1 MKKYIA
7 LAVICLVAVISFK
20 GTFIKSDPPR
30 RLELL
35 FLGHTP
41 KNHDSEKLAEILS
54 KEYFKDGIN
63 ITYTTDVNDLNNTT
77 LPKYDGLIVYANYD
91 RITDSQAEALLNFVK
106 SGKGFIPLH
115 SASFCFRNN
124 DEVVKLIGGQFKS
137 HKTDSF
143 PSVIVDKK
151 HQITKDMQPF
161 TTWDETYVHTKINPA
176 IHVLTE
182 RVEGDHHEP
191 YTWTNTYG
199 KGRVFYT
206 AYGHNEKTFNNPGFK
221 KLVYNGILWAVG
233 KDAEKN
239 LAKLKKPQPAYSDAE
254 IPNYEKRNPAP
265 KLQAVT
271 TPEESQLLTQLPV
284 GFKMQL
290 FAQEPQIEKPIAM
303 AWDERGRLWVVE
315 TVDYPNTVLENK
327 DQGADR
333 IKICEDTNGD
343 GKADKFTIFADKL
356 NLPTSI
362 VFANGGII
370 VAQAPHT
377 LFLKDTNGDDKA
389 DIRET
394 IITGWGFNDT
404 HAVASSLHYGFDN
417 TIWGTVGY
425 SGFNGTVGGKQMR
438 ISNAAFRFALDGKWM
453 EHVGNLSNNTWG
465 VGFSENNDV
474 FYSTANNSHS
484 DYLGINQRQLATIG
498 LPAATSILKIDGH
511 YGVHAVTKNLRQ
523 VDVFDGF
530 TAAAGHN
537 LYTARNF
544 PKEYWN
550 RIAFVNEPTAR
561 VIHRSILE
569 REGSGFKEQD
579 GWSFLASADEWMA
592 PVHSEVGPDG
602 ALWVA
607 DWYNYIIQHNPV
619 PKGFQ
624 NGKGN
629 AYVNPLRDRTHGR
642 IYRVIWEG
650 AKPSEIKK
658 LDKNN
663 PDDLIKG
670 LKSDNMFWRMTAQR
684 LIVESGNK
692 AIAPKLY
699 DLIRDTK
706 LDGIGLNPTA
716 IHALWTLHGLGLL
729 DGSNAEALTVAEGA
743 LKHPA
748 AGVRKAA
755 AQVLPSTDRSSK
767 ALIGANIIKDADL
780 NARKDMILALADMPQ
795 SDEVGTLLLA
805 AQKDPAN
812 TNDKWIAMA
821 LQVGIAKHVKGA
833 AETILAKNKETVE
846 QEALARFPANRVQTV
861 KIGVIQNEMK
871 FDTKVIT
878 ARAGGVVEIE
888 FTNPDFMQHNLLI
901 LQKGSLEKVGAAADK
916 LAQDPKGIEMNY
928 IPKMPEVLFATK
940 LINPAETVKVRFR
953 VPTEAGDY
961 PFICSFP
968 GHWRI
973 MNGVLTVTPGQGPP
987 QQR

>member
-7 LAVICLVAVISFK
+7 IAVICLVALISFK
-20 GTFIKSDPPR
+20 GTFIKSEPPH

-54 KEYFKDGIN
+54 KEYFKSGID

-77 LPKYDGLIVYANYD
+77 LSKYDGLIVYANYD
-91 RITDSQAEALLNFVK
+91 RITDSQAEALLSFVK

-124 DEVVKLIGGQFKS
+124 DEVVKLIGGQFQS
-137 HKTDSF
+137 HKTADF
-143 PSVIVDKK
+143 PMVIVDQK
-151 HQITKDMQPF
+151 HQIMKDMVPF

-176 IHVLTE
+176 IHVLSE

-206 AYGHNEKTFNNPGFK
+206 AYGHDEKTFNNPGFK
-221 KLVYNGILWAVG
+221 QLVYNGILWAVG
-233 KDAEKN
+233 KDAAKE
-239 LAKLKKPQPAYSDAE
+239 LAKLKKPQPTYTIAD
-254 IPNYEKRNPAP
+254 IPNYEKRDPAP
-265 KLQAVT
+265 KLQGVLS
-271 TPEESQLLTQLPV
+271 PEESQLLTQIPV

-303 AWDERGRLWVVE
+303 AWDEKGRLWIVE

-343 GKADKFTIFADKL
+343 GKADKFTIFADHF

-362 VFANGGII
+362 VFANGGVII
-370 VAQAPHT
+370 AQAPNT
-377 LFLKDTNGDDKA
+377 IFLKDTNGDDKA
-389 DIRET
+389 DVRET

-417 TIWGTVGY
+417 NIWGTVGY
-425 SGFNGTVGGKQMR
+425 SGFRGTVGGKQMNF
-438 ISNAAFRFALDGKWM
+438 SNAAYRFTPDGKWL
-453 EHVGNLSNNTWG
+453 EHMGNLSNNTWG

-484 DYLGINQRQLATIG
+484 DYLGIPQRYLATTG
-498 LPAATSILKIDGH
+498 LPANTSILKIDGH

-561 VIHRSILE
+561 VIHRSIME
-569 REGSGFKEQD
+569 KDGSGFKEKD
-579 GWSFLASADEWMA
+579 GWSLLASADEWMA

-607 DWYNYIIQHNPV
+607 DWYNFIIQHNPV
-619 PKGFQ
+619 PKGFE

-642 IYRVIWEG
+642 IYRIVYDG
-650 AKPSEIKK
+650 AKPSDIKK

-663 PDDLIKG
+663 PADLIKG
-670 LKSDNMFWRMTAQR
+670 LQSDNMFWRMTAQR

-692 AIAPKLY
+692 AIAAQLY
-699 DLIRDTK
+699 PLIRDTK
-706 LDGIGLNPTA
+706 TDEIGLNPA
-716 IHALWTLHGLGLL
+716 AVHALWTLHGLGLL
-729 DGSNAEALTVAEGA
+729 DGSNAEALGVAEAA
-743 LKHPA
+743 LKHPV

-755 AQVLPSTDRSSK
+755 TQVLPSTARTLK
-767 ALIGANIIKDADL
+767 AIQGASLINDPDL
-780 NARKDMILALADMPQ
+780 NTRRDVFLAIADAPQ
-795 SDEVGTLLLA
+795 SDEIGALLLA
-805 AQKDPAN
+805 AQKDPINAK
-812 TNDKWIAMA
+812 DKWISLAIEA
-821 LQVGIAKHVKGA
+821 GIVKHVKGA
-833 AETILAKNKETVE
+833 AEGILAKNKENTE
-846 QEALARFPANRVQTV
+846 LEALARVPARNVTTV
-861 KIGVIQNEMK
+861 KVGVIQNEMK

-878 ARAGGVVEIE
+878 ARAGSVVEIE

-901 LQKGSLEKVGAAADK
+901 LQKGTLEKVGAAADK

-928 IPKMPEVLFATK
+928 VPKMPEVLFSTK
-940 LINPAETVKVRFR
+940 LINPNETVKVRFR
-953 VPTEAGDY
+953 VPAEAGDY

-973 MNGVLTVTPGQGPP
+973 MNGVLTVTPGGPGGP
-987 QQR
+987 R

>member
-7 LAVICLVAVISFK
+7 IAVICLVAVISFK
-20 GTFIKSDPPR
+20 GTFIKSEPPR

-54 KEYFKDGIN
+54 KEYFKSGIN

-91 RITDSQAEALLNFVK
+91 RITDSQAEALLSFVK

-124 DEVVKLIGGQFKS
+124 DEVVKLIGGQFQS
-137 HKTDSF
+137 HKTADF
-143 PSVIVDKK
+143 PMVIVDKK
-151 HQITKDMQPF
+151 HEIMKDMAPF

-176 IHVLTE
+176 IHVLSE

-221 KLVYNGILWAVG
+221 QLVYNGILWAVG
-233 KDAEKN
+233 KDAAKD
-239 LAKLKKPQPAYSDAE
+239 LAKLKKPQPTYTVAD
-254 IPNYEKRNPAP
+254 IPNYEKRDPAP
-265 KLQAVT
+265 KLQAVLS
-271 TPEESQLLTQLPV
+271 PEESQLLTQIPV

-303 AWDERGRLWVVE
+303 AWDEKGRLWVVE

-343 GKADKFTIFADKL
+343 GKADKFTIFADHF

-362 VFANGGII
+362 VFANGGVI
-370 VAQAPHT
+370 VAQAPYT

-389 DIRET
+389 DVRET

-438 ISNAAFRFALDGKWM
+438 ISNAAYRFAPDGKWM

-484 DYLGINQRQLATIG
+484 DYLGMPYRYLSTIG
-498 LPAATSILKIDGH
+498 LPAPTSILKLDGH

-561 VIHRSILE
+561 VIHRSIME
-569 REGSGFKEQD
+569 KDGSGFKEKD
-579 GWSFLASADEWMA
+579 GWSMLASADEWMA
-592 PVHSEVGPDG
+592 PVHAEVGPDG

-607 DWYNYIIQHNPV
+607 DWYNFIIQHNPV
-619 PKGFQ
+619 PKGFE

-642 IYRVIWEG
+642 IYRIVWEG
-650 AKPSEIKK
+650 AKPSDIKK

-663 PDDLIKG
+663 PADLIKG
-670 LKSDNMFWRMTAQR
+670 LQSDNMFWRMTAQR

-692 AIAPKLY
+692 AIAAQLY
-699 DLIRDTK
+699 PLIRDTK
-706 LDGIGLNPTA
+706 ADEIGLNPA
-716 IHALWTLHGLGLL
+716 AVHALWTLHGLGLL
-729 DGSNAEALTVAEGA
+729 DGSNAEALSVAEAA
-743 LKHPA
+743 LKHSV

-755 AQVLPSTDRSSK
+755 SQVLPPTARTLK
-767 ALIGANIIKDADL
+767 AIQGAGLINDPDL
-780 NARKDMILALADMPQ
+780 NTRRDVFLAIADAPQ
-795 SDEVGTLLLA
+795 SDEIGALLLA
-805 AQKDPAN
+805 AQKDPIN
-812 TNDKWIAMA
+812 SKDKWISLAIEA
-821 LQVGIAKHVKGA
+821 GIAKHVKGA
-833 AETILAKNKETVE
+833 AEGILAKNKETVE
-846 QEALARFPANRVQTV
+846 QEALARARNVQTV
-861 KIGVIQNEMK
+861 KVGVIQNEMK
-871 FDTKVIT
+871 FDTKTLT
-878 ARAGGVVEIE
+878 ARAGSVIEIE

-901 LQKGSLEKVGAAADK
+901 LQKGSMQKVGEAADK
-916 LAQDPKGIEMNY
+916 LAQDPKGIEQNY
-928 IPKMPEVLFATK
+928 IPKMPEVLFSTK
-940 LINPAETVKVRFR
+940 LINPNETVKVRFR
-953 VPTEAGDY
+953 VPQEAGDY

-973 MNGVLTVTPGQGPP
+973 MNGVLTVTPAPA
-987 QQR
+987 R

>member
-1 MKKYIA
+1 MKKYLSIA
-7 LAVICLVAVISFK
+7 MICLAAIISFK
-20 GTFIKSDPPR
+20 GTFIKSAPPR
-30 RLELL
+30 RLEIL
-35 FLGHTP
+35 FLGHTA

-54 KEYFKDGIN
+54 KEYFKSGIN
-63 ITYTTDVNDLNNTT
+63 ITYTTNVDDLNNTT

-91 RITDSQAEALLNFVK
+91 RITDSQAEALLSFVK

-137 HKTDSF
+137 HKTGDF
-143 PSVIVDKK
+143 AMTVVDPK
-151 HQITKDMQPF
+151 HEIMKGLTPF

-176 IHVLTE
+176 IHVITE

-206 AYGHNEKTFNNPGFK
+206 AYGHDERTFNNAGFK
-221 KLVYNGILWAVG
+221 QLVYNGILWAVG
-233 KDAEKN
+233 KDASKQ
-239 LAKLKKPQPAYSDAE
+239 LAKLKKPQPTYTDAD
-254 IPNYEKRNPAP
+254 IPNYEKRDPAP
-265 KLQAVT
+265 KLQGVLS
-271 TPEESQLLTQLPV
+271 PEESQLLTQLPV

-315 TVDYPNTVLENK
+315 TVDYPNTVLENRLE
-327 DQGADR
+327 GNDR

-343 GKADKFTIFADKL
+343 GKADKFTIFADHL
-356 NLPTSI
+356 NLPTGI
-362 VFANGGII
+362 VFANGGVI
-370 VAQAPHT
+370 VSQAPVFV
-377 LFLKDTNGDDKA
+377 FLKDTNGDDKA
-389 DIRET
+389 DIREN

-404 HAVASSLHYGFDN
+404 HAVASNLHYGFDN
-417 TIWGTVGY
+417 KLWGTVGY
-425 SGFNGTVGGKQMR
+425 SGFNGTIAGEQR
-438 ISNAAFRFALDGKWM
+438 RFSQTLYRFTPDGKWLEQM
-453 EHVGNLSNNTWG
+453 GNMSNNTWG
-465 VGFSENNDV
+465 LGFSENNDV
-474 FYSTANNSHS
+474 FISTANNSHS
-484 DYLGINQRQLATIG
+484 DYMGIPQRYLSTIG
-498 LPAATSILKIDGH
+498 QPAAASILKIDGH

-550 RIAFVNEPTAR
+550 RVGLVTEPTAR
-561 VIHRSILE
+561 VVHQAILE
-569 REGSGFKEQD
+569 KDGSGFKEKD
-579 GWSFLASADEWMA
+579 GWSLLASADEWLA
-592 PVHSEVGPDG
+592 PVHAEVGPDG
-602 ALWVA
+602 AVWIA
-607 DWYNYIIQHNPV
+607 DWYNFIIQHNPT

-642 IYRVIWEG
+642 IYRIVWEG

-670 LKSDNMFWRMTAQR
+670 LRSDNMFWRMTAQR

-706 LDGIGLNPTA
+706 LDEIGLNPTA

-729 DGSNAEALTVAEGA
+729 DGSNAEALKFAEGA

-755 AQVLPSTDRSSK
+755 AQVLPPTARTSK
-767 ALIGANIIKDADL
+767 ALLGANVINDADL

-795 SDEVGTLLLA
+795 SDEIGALLLA
-805 AQKDPAN
+805 AQKDPVNAK
-812 TNDKWIAMA
+812 DKWIPMA
-821 LQVGIAKHVKGA
+821 LEVGIVKHVKGA
-833 AETILAKNKETVE
+833 ADAILVKNKESVE
-846 QEALARFPANRVQTV
+846 QEALARARVAQTI

-871 FDTKVIT
+871 FDTKAIT
-878 ARAGGVVEIE
+878 ARGGSVIEIE

-916 LAQDPKGIEMNY
+916 LAQDPKGIEQNY
-928 IPKMPEVLFATK
+928 IPKMPEVLFSTK
-940 LINPAETVKVRFR
+940 LINPGETVKVRFR
-953 VPTEAGDY
+953 VPTEPGDY

-973 MNGVLTVTPGQGPP
+973 MNGVLTVTAAQGPP
-987 QQR
+987 GQR